1 MLKITP
7 FANALAVVMGVL
19 YIVCRLLVG
28 IAPDLFRSI
37 AQSWF
42 HGYDLSAI
50 PAGSTT
56 FGGFLLGLITAVLAT
71 WLFGY
76 FFAWVYNKL
85 SKSK

>member
-1 MLKITP
+1 MLKEVP
-7 FANALAVVMGVL
+7 LANALAAVMGVF
-19 YIVCRLLVG
+19 YVVCRLLVG

-56 FGGFLLGLITAVLAT
+56 FNGFLFGLITAVLAT
-71 WLFGY
+71 WVFGY
-76 FFAWVYNKL
+76 LFAWAYNKF
-85 SKSK
+85 SK

>member
-1 MLKITP
+1 MLKEVP
-7 FANALAVVMGVL
+7 FANALAGVMGVF

-37 AQSWF
+37 TQSWF

-56 FGGFLLGLITAVLAT
+56 FGGFLLGLITAVLAI
-71 WLFGY
+71 WVFGY
-76 FFAWVYNKL
+76 FFAWAYNKL
-85 SKSK
+85 AK